1 MATKPGSKKNESEKA
16 SEKPSEKL
24 WGGRFAESTAASVED
39 FSASIHYDSRL
50 YRYDIAGSIAHATM
64 LADNGMLSKE
74 ELRLIVEGLSR
85 IEEDIDSGDFEFKK
99 ELEDIHMNIE
109 KALADRI
116 GPAGA
121 KLHSARS
128 RNDQIALDLKLY
140 LRDQCDRFV
149 DLLDDVRRGFVL
161 LARTYLGREM
171 PGYTHMQRAQPVLIS
186 HHMLAYF
193 EMFSR
198 DRERLL
204 DSRKRI
210 NICPLGGAAMAGTGL
225 PIERE
230 QVAEL
235 LGFDGVTANSM
246 DTAGDRDFAI
256 EFVFCCTQIQLHLS
270 RLSEE
275 LVLWAGSE
283 FDFVAIGDRFC
294 TGSSIMPQKK
304 NPDIPELIRGKSGR
318 VVGSLMAL
326 LTLVKGLPL
335 TYNRD
340 LQEDKEPV
348 FDAVD
353 TVSASLSMITEL
365 LENLEFNTEKMAEA
379 TKTGFMTATDLADYL
394 VLKDVPFREAH
405 GIVGR
410 VVGFC
415 IEQDCELVDL
425 NLGQMQQFSPVIDKD
440 VYEVLTVDGSIQSR
454 ISTGGTSLQ
463 RVEEALRVAEKQVGI
478 A

>member
-1 MATKPGSKKNESEKA
+1 MVSKPDSKKS
-16 SEKPSEKL
+16 PSAKL
-24 WGGRFAESTAASVED
+24 WGGRFAESTAASVEA
-39 FSASIHYDSRL
+39 FSASIDYDSRL
-50 YRYDIAGSIAHATM
+50 YRYDIAGSKAHATM
-64 LADNGMLSKE
+64 LADNGLLSKD
-74 ELRLIVEGLSR
+74 ELKAIIDGLSA
-85 IEEDIDSGDFEFKK
+85 IEKEIDNGEFEFLQ
-99 ELEDIHMNIE
+99 ELEDVHMNIE

-128 RNDQIALDLKLY
+128 RNDQVALDLKLY
-140 LRDQCDRFV
+140 LRDQCDLLV
-149 DLLDDVRRGFVL
+149 DLLDSVRHGFTR
-161 LARTYLGREM
+161 LARTYLGDIM
-171 PGYTHMQRAQPVLIS
+171 PGYTHMQRAQPVLVS
-186 HHMLAYF
+186 HHLLAYF

-198 DRERLL
+198 DRGRLL
-204 DSRKRI
+204 DCRRRI
-210 NICPLGGAAMAGTGL
+210 NISPLGGAAMAGTGL

-256 EFVFCCTQIQLHLS
+256 EFVSCCTQIQLHLS
-270 RLSEE
+270 RLCEE

-283 FDFVAIGDRFC
+283 FDFVEIGDRFC

-304 NPDIPELIRGKSGR
+304 NPDIAELVRGKSGR
-318 VVGSLMAL
+318 VVGSLMTL
-326 LTLVKGLPL
+326 LTIMKGLPL

-353 TVSASLSMITEL
+353 TVSASLSIIAEL
-365 LENLEFNTEKMAEA
+365 LENLKFNTEKMIDA
-379 TKTGFMTATDLADYL
+379 TKSGFMTATDLADYL

-410 VVGFC
+410 IVSYC
-415 IEQDCELVDL
+415 IDRGCELVDL
-425 NLGQMQQFSPVIDKD
+425 TVQDMQQFSPVIEKD
-440 VYEVLTVDGSIQSR
+440 VYEVISIDGSVQSR

-463 RVEEALRVAEKQVGI
+463 RVEEALRAAEKQVGI

>member
-1 MATKPGSKKNESEKA
+1 MVSKPDSKKS
-16 SEKPSEKL
+16 PSAKL
-24 WGGRFAESTAASVED
+24 WGGRFAESTAASVEA
-39 FSASIHYDSRL
+39 FSASIDYDSRL
-50 YRYDIAGSIAHATM
+50 YRYDIAGSKAHATM
-64 LADNGMLSKE
+64 LADNGLLSKD
-74 ELRLIVEGLSR
+74 ELKAIIDGLSA
-85 IEEDIDSGDFEFKK
+85 IEKEIDNGEFEFLQ
-99 ELEDIHMNIE
+99 ELEDVHMNIE

-128 RNDQIALDLKLY
+128 RNDQVALDLKLY
-140 LRDQCDRFV
+140 LRDQCDLLV
-149 DLLDDVRRGFVL
+149 DLLDSVRHGFTR
-161 LARTYLGREM
+161 LARTYLGNIM
-171 PGYTHMQRAQPVLIS
+171 PGYTHMQRAQPVLVS
-186 HHMLAYF
+186 HHLLAYF

-198 DRERLL
+198 DRGRLL
-204 DSRKRI
+204 DCRRRI
-210 NICPLGGAAMAGTGL
+210 NISPLGGAAMAGTGL

-256 EFVFCCTQIQLHLS
+256 EFVSCCAQIQLHLS
-270 RLSEE
+270 RLCEE

-283 FDFVAIGDRFC
+283 FDFVVIGDRFC

-304 NPDIPELIRGKSGR
+304 NPDIAELVRGKSGR
-318 VVGSLMAL
+318 VVGSLMTL
-326 LTLVKGLPL
+326 LTIMKGLPL

-353 TVSASLSMITEL
+353 TVSASLSIIAEL
-365 LENLEFNTEKMAEA
+365 LENLKFNTEKMIDA
-379 TKTGFMTATDLADYL
+379 TKSGFMTATDLADYL

-410 VVGFC
+410 IVSYC
-415 IEQDCELVDL
+415 IDRGCELVDL
-425 NLGQMQQFSPVIDKD
+425 TVQDMQQFSPVIEKD
-440 VYEVLTVDGSIQSR
+440 VYEVISIDGSVQSR

-463 RVEEALRVAEKQVGI
+463 RVEEALRAAEKQVGI

>member
-1 MATKPGSKKNESEKA
+1 MPSKPDSKKS
-16 SEKPSEKL
+16 PSAKL
-24 WGGRFAESTAASVED
+24 WGGRFAESTAASVEA
-39 FSASIHYDSRL
+39 FSASIDYDSRL
-50 YRYDIAGSIAHATM
+50 YRYDIAGSKAHAAM
-64 LADNGMLSKE
+64 LADNGLLSKD
-74 ELRLIVEGLSR
+74 ELKAIIDGLSA
-85 IEEDIDSGDFEFKK
+85 IEKEIDNGEFEFLQ
-99 ELEDIHMNIE
+99 ELEDVHMNIE

-128 RNDQIALDLKLY
+128 RNDQVALDLKLY
-140 LRDQCDRFV
+140 LRDQCDLLV
-149 DLLDDVRRGFVL
+149 DLLDSVRHGFTR
-161 LARTYLGREM
+161 LARTYLGDIM
-171 PGYTHMQRAQPVLIS
+171 PGYTHMQRAQPVLVS
-186 HHMLAYF
+186 HHLLAYF

-198 DRERLL
+198 DRGRLL
-204 DSRKRI
+204 DCRRRI
-210 NICPLGGAAMAGTGL
+210 NISPLGGAAMAGTGL

-256 EFVFCCTQIQLHLS
+256 EFVSCCTQIQLHLS
-270 RLSEE
+270 RLCEE

-283 FDFVAIGDRFC
+283 FDFVEIGDRFC

-304 NPDIPELIRGKSGR
+304 NPDIAELVRGKSGR
-318 VVGSLMAL
+318 VVGSLMTL
-326 LTLVKGLPL
+326 LTIMKGLPL

-353 TVSASLSMITEL
+353 TVSASLSIIAEL
-365 LENLEFNTEKMAEA
+365 LENLKFNTEKMIDA
-379 TKTGFMTATDLADYL
+379 TKSGFMTATDLADYL

-410 VVGFC
+410 IVSYC
-415 IEQDCELVDL
+415 IDRGCELVDL
-425 NLGQMQQFSPVIDKD
+425 TVQDMQQFSPVIEKD
-440 VYEVLTVDGSIQSR
+440 VYEVISIDGSVQSR

-463 RVEEALRVAEKQVGI
+463 RVEEALRAAEKQVGI

>member
-1 MATKPGSKKNESEKA
+1 MPSKPDSKKS
-16 SEKPSEKL
+16 PSAKL
-24 WGGRFAESTAASVED
+24 WGGRFAESTAASVEA
-39 FSASIHYDSRL
+39 FSASIDYDSRL
-50 YRYDIAGSIAHATM
+50 YRYDIAGSKAHATM
-64 LADNGMLSKE
+64 LADNGLLSKD
-74 ELRLIVEGLSR
+74 ELKAIIDGLSA
-85 IEEDIDSGDFEFKK
+85 IEKEIDNGEFEFLQ
-99 ELEDIHMNIE
+99 ELEDVHMNIE

-128 RNDQIALDLKLY
+128 RNDQVALDLKLY
-140 LRDQCDRFV
+140 LRDQCDLLV
-149 DLLDDVRRGFVL
+149 DLLDSVRHGFTR
-161 LARTYLGREM
+161 LARTYLGNIM
-171 PGYTHMQRAQPVLIS
+171 PGYTHMQRAQPVLVS
-186 HHMLAYF
+186 HHLLAYF

-198 DRERLL
+198 DRGRLL
-204 DSRKRI
+204 DCRRRI
-210 NICPLGGAAMAGTGL
+210 NISPLGGAAMAGTGL

-230 QVAEL
+230 QVADL

-256 EFVFCCTQIQLHLS
+256 EFVSCCTQIQLHLS
-270 RLSEE
+270 RLCEE

-283 FDFVAIGDRFC
+283 FDFVVIGDRFC

-304 NPDIPELIRGKSGR
+304 NPDIAELVRGKSGR
-318 VVGSLMAL
+318 VVGSLMTL
-326 LTLVKGLPL
+326 LTIMKGLPL

-353 TVSASLSMITEL
+353 TVSASLSIIAEL
-365 LENLEFNTEKMAEA
+365 LENLKFNTEKMIDA
-379 TKTGFMTATDLADYL
+379 TKSGFMTATDLADYL

-410 VVGFC
+410 IVSYC
-415 IEQDCELVDL
+415 IDRGCELVDL
-425 NLGQMQQFSPVIDKD
+425 TVQDMQQFSPVIEKD
-440 VYEVLTVDGSIQSR
+440 VYEVISIDGSVQSR

-463 RVEEALRVAEKQVGI
+463 RVEEALRAAEKQVGI

>member
-1 MATKPGSKKNESEKA
+1 MADKPEKSGSGSA
-16 SEKPSEKL
+16 PADQSSSEKL
-24 WGGRFAESTAASVED
+24 WGGRFSGATAASVES
-39 FSASIHYDSRL
+39 FSASIGYDARL
-50 YRYDIAGSIAHATM
+50 YRYDIAGSKAHATM
-64 LADNGMLSKE
+64 LADNGLLTKD
-74 ELRLIVEGLSR
+74 ELALIIEGLSR
-85 IEEDIDSGDFEFKK
+85 IEEEIEQGTFEFRE

-121 KLHSARS
+121 RLHAARS
-128 RNDQIALDLKLY
+128 RNDQVALDLKLY

-149 DLLDDVRRGFVL
+149 ELLDELRRGFAT
-161 LARTYLGREM
+161 LARTYLGEVM

-204 DSRKRI
+204 DCRKRI
-210 NICPLGGAAMAGTGL
+210 NVCPLGGAALAGTGL

-246 DTAGDRDFAI
+246 DSAGDRDFAI
-256 EFVFCCTQIQLHLS
+256 EFVGCCAQIQLHLS

-283 FDFVAIGDRFC
+283 FDFVDISDRFC

-304 NPDIPELIRGKSGR
+304 NPDIAELVRGKSGR

-326 LTLVKGLPL
+326 MTLMKGLPL

-353 TVSASLSMITEL
+353 TVSASLAIMAEL
-365 LENLEFNTEKMAEA
+365 LANLSFKTDNMRDA
-379 TKTGFMTATDLADYL
+379 TGSGFITATDLADYL

-410 VVGFC
+410 IVAYCLGR
-415 IEQDCELVDL
+415 DCELTEL
-425 NLGQMQQFSPVIDKD
+425 SLEEMQQFSMAIDKD
-440 VYEVLTVDGSIQSR
+440 VFEVLTVDGSIESR
-454 ISTGGTSLQ
+454 ISAGGTSLQ
-463 RVEEALRVAEKQVGI
+463 RVEEALRVAEKKVGI
-478 A
+478 V